1 MNDRAKGLSSEG
13 IAAPMELAA
22 WVVPS
27 AIIVGIEYA
36 FALALGVRVGFRFE
50 LPFTTYLVLGLFA
63 AFVGVVALILFKL
76 ARYALQRE
84 ESPAR
89 RLARESTIMAS
100 FAIGAIIIALQMAV
114 LSWTKIMLPIASTF
128 WADPLLANLD
138 HALFRAEP
146 WQLANTIF
154 GPVASL
160 IDRAYVTWAPF
171 KFATTIILLLA
182 PESAAKSRAIVAY
195 FLMMAITAIGQ
206 YALPSAGPIFY
217 ADLGF
222 GPRFEHL
229 NVEPWV
235 ETTKAYLWHDYLN
248 AGGDIGG
255 GISAMPSLHV
265 AAAAWI
271 ALVWNGFD
279 RRLGLV
285 GLAYLAVIFIGSVT
299 LGWHYAVDGLA
310 GILITA
316 AAWKIAPI
324 LSRSFK
330 RPLTRFSSAPA
341 A

>member
-1 MNDRAKGLSSEG
+1 MA
-13 IAAPMELAA
+13 LAA

-27 AIIVGIEYA
+27 AIIVAIEYA
-36 FALALGVRVGFRFE
+36 FALALGIHVGFRYE
-50 LPFTTYLVLGLFA
+50 LPFTTYLILGLFA
-63 AFVGVVALILFKL
+63 AFVGIVAIILFKL
-76 ARYALQRE
+76 VRFALQRE

-100 FAIGAIIIALQMAV
+100 FAIGAIVIALQMAV
-114 LSWTKIMLPIASTF
+114 LSWTKIMLPIASSF

-138 HALFRAEP
+138 DMLFRAEP
-146 WQLANTIF
+146 WQLANSIF
-154 GPVASL
+154 GPAVGL

-171 KFATTIILLLA
+171 KFATTIFLLLA
-182 PESAAKSRAIVAY
+182 PESTAKSRAIVAY
-195 FLMMAITAIGQ
+195 FLMMSITAIGQ

-229 NVEPWV
+229 TLQPWV
-235 ETTKAYLWHDYLN
+235 ETTKQYLWHDYLH

-271 ALVWNGFD
+271 ALVWNAFG
-279 RRLGLV
+279 RRLGLL
-285 GLAYLAVIFIGSVT
+285 GFAYLAVIYIGSVI
-299 LGWHYAVDGLA
+299 LGWHYAVDGIA

-316 AAWKIAPI
+316 AAWKIAPV
-324 LSRSFK
+324 LSRRIQ
-330 RPLTRFSSAPA
+330 RPATRFSVASAG
-341 A
+341 